1 MVLRKNEVYWEVIA
15 AEVQLFRSVL
25 LFITSQKIK
34 AFLAMRDSWKIFRKF
49 ERLLGQMDPDIE
61 SRVLLGL
68 GIFYLAVSLVPMS
81 IATLLKIAG
90 F

>member
-1 MVLRKNEVYWEVIA
+1 
-15 AEVQLFRSVL
+15 
-25 LFITSQKIK
+25 
-34 AFLAMRDSWKIFRKF
+34 MRDSWKIFRKY
-49 ERLLGQMDPDIE
+49 ERLLGQMEPDIE
-61 SRVLLGL
+61 ARVLLGL